1 MPAQGETL
9 GILAGAM
16 GTRLAEETD
25 NHPKP
30 MVEIVAQ
37 PMISDCQFR

>member
-1 MPAQGETL
+1 MKTV
-9 GILAGAM
+9 ILAGGM
-16 GTRLAEETD
+16 GYRLAEKTD

-37 PMISDCQFR
+37 PMISDCQFQ